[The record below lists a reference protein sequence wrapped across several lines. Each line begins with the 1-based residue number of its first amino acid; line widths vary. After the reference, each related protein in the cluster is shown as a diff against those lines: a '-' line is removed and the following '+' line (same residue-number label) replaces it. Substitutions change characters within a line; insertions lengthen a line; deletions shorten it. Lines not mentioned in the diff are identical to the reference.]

1 MDREA
6 AAVRVQAAARGMAV
20 RRAEARR
27 HAAVTVIQRLWRGHA
42 ARKEVKAI
50 LQGDI
55 ANLLLQIYRRAATR
69 IQATWRGYWVRKRVF
84 CYRLYVDWQG
94 RCLHRG
100 RTLMQEMLHQREL
113 LQEEDRNKAESEAEK
128 CSQLVLRKLHHLVST
143 KSTPGVF
150 NSPRNPSVKAVED
163 GLRQL
168 RFHSMPSSVSTN
180 NGLADQ
186 VRALDWEATRSR
198 KLSVQRALHLPETWK
213 TRLRSLQSIST

>member
-1 MDREA
+1 M
-6 AAVRVQAAARGMAV
+6 
-20 RRAEARR
+20 
-27 HAAVTVIQRLWRGHA
+27 
-42 ARKEVKAI
+42 
-50 LQGDI
+50 
-55 ANLLLQIYRRAATR
+55 
-69 IQATWRGYWVRKRVF
+69 
-84 CYRLYVDWQG
+84 
-94 RCLHRG
+94 HRG
-100 RTLMQEMLHQREL
+100 RTLMQEMLVGSLGCCPSGWDRSGRAKRGQTSQLSKPIALQHQREL